1 MSKLLLAGNVIVV
14 CDLIYYVLFFCN
26 IAESIVPSAHTFMEV
41 AKEALRHASANHERT
56 AIISDQK
63 SYSYAQIVASA
74 LDISNILSNKWIEN
88 VSIAS
93 FSVVYL
99 YI

>member
-1 MSKLLLAGNVIVV
+1 
-14 CDLIYYVLFFCN
+14 
-26 IAESIVPSAHTFMEV
+26 MEV

-99 YI
+99 YIWTNG